1 MRAKLKTKK
10 MKATVKD
17 LRPVTTTQE
26 GLNLNKMGPSAIFHL
41 PKEQLRQ
48 QEGDL
53 LLLLQ
58 LFVLQVVQRP
68 ENPLKALLLLQ
79 LLTKELTTKVCKKE
93 EEEQEAL
100 K

>member
-53 LLLLQ
+53 LQ

>member
-68 ENPLKALLLLQ
+68 ENPLKALLLQ
-79 LLTKELTTKVCKKE
+79 LLTKELTTSVCKK

>member
-53 LLLLQ
+53 LLQ

-68 ENPLKALLLLQ
+68 ENPMKALLLLQ

>member
-1 MRAKLKTKK
+1 M
-10 MKATVKD
+10 
-17 LRPVTTTQE
+17 TTTQE

-53 LLLLQ
+53 LLQ

-68 ENPLKALLLLQ
+68 ENPLKALLLQ

-93 EEEQEAL
+93 EEQEAL

>member
-53 LLLLQ
+53 LLQ

-79 LLTKELTTKVCKKE
+79 LLTKELATKVCKKE

>member
-1 MRAKLKTKK
+1 

-53 LLLLQ
+53 LLQ

-68 ENPLKALLLLQ
+68 ENPLKALLLLLQ

>member
-1 MRAKLKTKK
+1 M
-10 MKATVKD
+10 
-17 LRPVTTTQE
+17 TTTQE

-48 QEGDL
+48 QEGD
-53 LLLLQ
+53 LLLQ

-93 EEEQEAL
+93 EQKCRPNDPL
-100 K
+100 YFGV

>member
-1 MRAKLKTKK
+1 

-53 LLLLQ
+53 LLQ

-93 EEEQEAL
+93 EEEEQEAL

>member
-1 MRAKLKTKK
+1 M
-10 MKATVKD
+10 
-17 LRPVTTTQE
+17 TTTQE

-53 LLLLQ
+53 LLQ

-68 ENPLKALLLLQ
+68 ENPLKALLLQ
-79 LLTKELTTKVCKKE
+79 LLTKELTTSVCKK

>member
-53 LLLLQ
+53 LLLQ

-93 EEEQEAL
+93 EEQEAL

>member
-53 LLLLQ
+53 LLQ

>member
-1 MRAKLKTKK
+1 M
-10 MKATVKD
+10 
-17 LRPVTTTQE
+17 TTTQE

-53 LLLLQ
+53 LLLQ

-68 ENPLKALLLLQ
+68 ENPLKALLLQ

-93 EEEQEAL
+93 EEQEAL

>member
-53 LLLLQ
+53 LLQ
-58 LFVLQVVQRP
+58 LFVLQVVQRQ

>member
-1 MRAKLKTKK
+1 MKK

-53 LLLLQ
+53 LLQ
-58 LFVLQVVQRP
+58 PFVLQVVQRP
-68 ENPLKALLLLQ
+68 ENPLKALLLQ

-93 EEEQEAL
+93 EEQEAL

>member
-48 QEGDL
+48 MEGD
-53 LLLLQ
+53 LLLQ

>member
-53 LLLLQ
+53 LLLQ

-68 ENPLKALLLLQ
+68 ENPLKALLLQ

-93 EEEQEAL
+93 EEQEAL

>member
-53 LLLLQ
+53 LLQ

-68 ENPLKALLLLQ
+68 ENPLKALLLQ

-93 EEEQEAL
+93 EEQEAL

>member
-1 MRAKLKTKK
+1 

-48 QEGDL
+48 QEGD
-53 LLLLQ
+53 LLQ